1 MKQVLL
7 FKSNKPTKKFSAFFP
22 TSKKVIHFGGS
33 AYRDFTLM
41 NDKKSIHYLS
51 SNKDRNKVK
60 EAYEARHKNDNLD
73 DPESAGSLS
82 MFILWSKPT
91 LKGGIRNYSKRFNLR
106 IEDKTKETYSPDKVK
121 TGLHPVNPA

>member
-1 MKQVLL
+1 MSKTLVYLYTTD
-7 FKSNKPTKKFSAFFP
+7 KAKKKFSAFFP
-22 TSKKVIHFGGS
+22 TSKKVIHFGQKP
-33 AYRDFTLM
+33 YRDYTLL

-82 MFILWSKPT
+82 MFSLWSAPT
-91 LKGGIRNYSKRFNLR
+91 LRGGMRNYAKKFSYKVV
-106 IEDKTKETYSPDKVK
+106 DKTDETYSKEAVSK
-121 TGLHPVNPA
+121 LI